1 MDMRTK
7 DLRIRLWYHP
17 TFQLCMSNLGLRL
30 GDAVDISSFS
40 ADFVNNGGCRTIL
53 FVFAAAEQGGRVGKK
68 VGGVWHFPD

>member
-1 MDMRTK
+1 MRTN
-7 DLRIRLWYHP
+7 DLRIGLWYHP
-17 TFQLCMSNLGLRL
+17 TFQLWMSNLGLRL
-30 GDAVDISSFS
+30 GHVVDISSFS